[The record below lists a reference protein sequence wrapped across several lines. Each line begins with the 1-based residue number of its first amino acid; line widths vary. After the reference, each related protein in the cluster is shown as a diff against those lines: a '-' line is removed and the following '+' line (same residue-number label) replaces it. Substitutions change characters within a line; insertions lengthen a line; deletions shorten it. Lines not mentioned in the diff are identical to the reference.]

1 MIVESA
7 EILQFVQQEP
17 ELLSSNDVLWTFAN
31 FAGEDHTN
39 FQTLVAFLNMLSTL
53 VCNYALL
60 GLPSPSFFSTRVYFP
75 IIVVLHAFQACNEEG
90 ASRVFE
96 LLQGKAFR
104 SVGWT
109 TLFDCLS
116 IYDDKFRQSL
126 QTVGALLP
134 EFQEGD
140 AKALV
145 AYLNVLQKVI
155 VSNTIWVL
163 NFYAFSLPHFSEIVF
178 KLDSSIHDFS
188 FCGVLFAFY
197 LLD

>member
-1 MIVESA
+1 
-7 EILQFVQQEP
+7 
-17 ELLSSNDVLWTFAN
+17 
-31 FAGEDHTN
+31 
-39 FQTLVAFLNMLSTL
+39 MLSTL

-60 GLPSPSFFSTRVYFP
+60 GLVITQIIIFFSMRIYPP
-75 IIVVLHAFQACNEEG
+75 IIIILHAFQASNEEG

-116 IYDDKFRQSL
+116 IYDEKFRQSL
-126 QTVGALLP
+126 QTAGALLP

-145 AYLNVLQKVI
+145 AYLNVLQKVM
-155 VSNTIWVL
+155 VSHTLWVL
-163 NFYAFSLPHFSEIVF
+163 NFYGLSFHTFLRLFSSWSFKTTTLVF
-178 KLDSSIHDFS
+178 VEFCFHSTCQTNLNIISMVIQLVRCKWLSSKRLNQEDK
-188 FCGVLFAFY
+188 
-197 LLD
+197 